1 MTPAITSVDPA
12 TGPTGGGNLVR
23 ITGDGFAPR
32 VRVRFGDALAEIA
45 LGLARNGQTIADIA
59 APAHASGSV
68 DVAVQN
74 LDELGAPT
82 DAPAIAT
89 LAYTYAH
96 PSLLADADLT
106 RLVRTVVQALRR
118 DVLDN
123 THLAVNVDFDD
134 TPQDP
139 TRTTALARVP
149 SLTVSGPT
157 LSRSVRYGTAR
168 PVDVPLGSEVVRHR
182 PVVVADLTFAL
193 TGASRS
199 VPELLNLLAA
209 TSQFV
214 ARTPWI
220 GMLRDADRP
229 ELGSVRWDVDGHGDW
244 TTQIP
249 GEGGVHT
256 FTGGFVI
263 RGFALDHGL
272 PVERL
277 RGVEAV
283 VLTSGAARAQG
294 TVP

>member
-1 MTPAITSVDPA
+1 MTPSIVSIDPPL
-12 TGPTGGGNLVR
+12 GPTGGGNLVR
-23 ITGDGFAPR
+23 ITGDGFASR
-32 VRVRFGDALAEIA
+32 VQVRFGDAPVAGAIGVA
-45 LGLARNGQTIADIA
+45 WNGQMIADVA
-59 APAHASGSV
+59 APAHAPGAV

-74 LDELGAPT
+74 LDDRGVPV
-82 DAPAIAT
+82 DAPAIAPN
-89 LAYTYAH
+89 TYQYEH

-106 RLVRTVVQALRR
+106 RLVRTVVQVLRR

-123 THLAVNVDFDD
+123 AHLAVNVDFDD

-149 SLTVSGPT
+149 SLTVSGPS
-157 LSRSVRYGTAR
+157 LSRSTRYGTSH
-168 PVDVPLGSEVVRHR
+168 PVDVQRGGETIRHR
-182 PVVVADLTFAL
+182 PARVADLTFTL

-209 TSQFV
+209 ASRFV

-220 GMLRDADRP
+220 GMRRDPDRP
-229 ELGSVRWDVDGHGDW
+229 ELGSVRWDVDAHGDW
-244 TTQIP
+244 ITQIP

-263 RGFALDHGL
+263 RGFAVDDGL

-277 RGVEAV
+277 RGVDAV
-283 VLTSGAARAQG
+283 ALTSGALRAQG
-294 TVP
+294 AIR